1 MPNITENKVRF
12 ISKNKS
18 SLEKVKNSLMQK
30 EIHTKIDGTK
40 VNYLQVFDFDKIV
53 PMPNDKS
60 FYRDGNLGD
69 KERKKYGENNWYD
82 WCNKH
87 WGTKWNA
94 MDAIIAEDT
103 ENTLS
108 YYFESAWDCPRGIAM
123 RIEDFLPKD
132 VKVDYW
138 DCKFEQVDQETGEW
152 EKEIIFPL
160 EKGVD
165 RKLRE
170 EGRIKFMSEA
180 MQEIDRMSNNGTLE
194 NTTPI
199 EIVEKV
205 SSANNT

>member
-1 MPNITENKVRF
+1 MPNITENRVRF

-18 SLEKVKNSLMQK
+18 SLEKVKNSLMTT
-30 EIHTKIDGTK
+30 EIHTQDDGTK
-40 VNYLQVFDFDKIV
+40 ETYLQVFDFDKIV
-53 PMPNDKS
+53 PMPKHI
-60 FYRDGNLGD
+60 FRGNLGD
-69 KERKKYGENNWYD
+69 KERKKYGKNNWYD
-82 WCNKH
+82 WSYLH

-94 MDAIIAEDT
+94 MYAKITEDN
-103 ENTLS
+103 ENALS
-108 YYFESAWDCPRGIAM
+108 YYFESAWDCPRGIAYA
-123 RIEDFLPKD
+123 IEDFLPKD

-170 EGRIKFMSEA
+170 EDRIKFMSEA